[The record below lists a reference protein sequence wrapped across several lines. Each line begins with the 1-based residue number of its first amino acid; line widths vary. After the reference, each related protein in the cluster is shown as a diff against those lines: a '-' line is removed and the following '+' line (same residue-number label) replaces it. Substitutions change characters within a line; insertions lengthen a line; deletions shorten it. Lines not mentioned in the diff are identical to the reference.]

1 MLPEG
6 RVTVDDERLLLP
18 AEGLVTVADE
28 RLLLPVEGRVTVA
41 EEEEREEVPVVG
53 RVWVAV

>member
-6 RVTVDDERLLLP
+6 RVAVDDERLLLP
-18 AEGLVTVADE
+18 A
-28 RLLLPVEGRVTVA
+28 EGRVTVA

-53 RVWVAV
+53 LVWVAV